1 MSPFKTDNS
10 LIINFNL
17 AGVIAAYIFL
27 GLSLWINTDVSIAT
41 KGFWGLAV
49 VLLTLSLVNF
59 VKYKFDA
66 RIAEDRLAQ
75 LEQARNEKL
84 LSEYV
89 DKP

>member
-1 MSPFKTDNS
+1 MPNTATDNN

-17 AGVIAAYIFL
+17 AGILLSYGFL
-27 GLSLWINTDVSIAT
+27 GLSLWVNQDISLST
-41 KGFWGLAV
+41 KGFWALAV
-49 VLLTLSLVNF
+49 VMLTLSLVNF

-66 RIAEDRLAQ
+66 RIAQDRLIQ

-89 DKP
+89 DKT

>member
-1 MSPFKTDNS
+1 MSTNTTDNS

-17 AGVIAAYIFL
+17 AGVILSYFFL
-27 GLSLWINTDVSIAT
+27 GLSLWINTDVALST

-49 VLLTLSLVNF
+49 VMLTLSLVNF

-66 RIAEDRLAQ
+66 RIATERLSQ

-84 LSEYV
+84 LSEFV
-89 DKP
+89 DKS

>member
-1 MSPFKTDNS
+1 MNTQPADNS
-10 LIINFNL
+10 LITNFNL
-17 AGVIAAYIFL
+17 AGVIASYVFL
-27 GLSLWINTDVSIAT
+27 GLSLWINTDVSIST

-49 VLLTLSLVNF
+49 VLLTISLVNF

-66 RIAEDRLAQ
+66 RIAADRLSQ

-84 LSEYV
+84 LSEFV

>member
-1 MSPFKTDNS
+1 MTNNSPDNS

-17 AGVIAAYIFL
+17 AGVILSYVFL
-27 GLSLWINTDVSIAT
+27 GLSLWINTDVSIST

-49 VLLTLSLVNF
+49 VMLTLSLVNY

-66 RIAEDRLAQ
+66 RIASERLSQ
-75 LEQARNEKL
+75 LEQARNERL
-84 LSEYV
+84 LSEFV

>member
-1 MSPFKTDNS
+1 MNTQTTDNT
-10 LIINFNL
+10 LITNFNL
-17 AGVIAAYIFL
+17 AGVIASYVFL
-27 GLSLWINTDVSIAT
+27 GLSLWINTDVSIST

-49 VLLTLSLVNF
+49 VMLTISLVNF

-66 RIAEDRLAQ
+66 RIAADRLSQ

-84 LSEYV
+84 LSEFV